1 MPTGAHVCLWISVL
15 AFFGKMLRSGIAGV
29 HRGSVFIFLRN
40 LYIAFLRGV
49 TNFHFHPLCVEALLF
64 LLHIET
70 FYWPS
75 AGRCQVRWL
84 VVWICI
90 SLMVSDAAPLFMCW
104 PHIGLLW

>member
-49 TNFHFHPLCVEALLF
+49 TNFHFHPLCVEAPAFPPPRQDF
-64 LLHIET
+64 LLAVS
-70 FYWPS
+70 P
-75 AGRCQVRWL
+75 QVPGEIACGL
-84 VVWICI
+84 D
-90 SLMVSDAAPLFMCW
+90 LHFSD
-104 PHIGLLW
+104 G